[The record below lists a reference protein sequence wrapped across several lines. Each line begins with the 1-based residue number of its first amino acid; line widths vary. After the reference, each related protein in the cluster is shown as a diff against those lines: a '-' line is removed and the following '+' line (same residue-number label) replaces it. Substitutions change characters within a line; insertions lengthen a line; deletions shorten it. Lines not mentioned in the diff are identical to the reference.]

1 MNENFDVAGALDR
14 VLDKGREIAEQRLDH
29 PELMRETT
37 EWTDQYEQIMTNSDT
52 ELVGRELTSLW
63 NVVSPKIDQWERGN
77 YQC

>member
-1 MNENFDVAGALDR
+1 MNMNFDIAGALDR

-29 PELMRETT
+29 PELTRKMT
-37 EWTDQYEQIMTNSDT
+37 EWTNQYEQILNNSDT
-52 ELVGRELTSLW
+52 GLVGRELTSLW